1 MIRRFA
7 ALIIAALVSACAGGA
22 IDQPPEVN
30 LVDIRPLDAGL
41 FEQRMGVTLRISNPN
56 DGNLPIDGCRFALEL
71 NGQPFAKGTSSQRL
85 TVPRLGEATTEA
97 EAIVTTADMMRQI
110 INVPQNAALSY
121 KLTGTV
127 FVDGAIGPR
136 NWPFEQTGRFDFTR

>member
-1 MIRRFA
+1 MRRLA
-7 ALIIAALVSACAGGA
+7 ALMLAGLVSACAGGA
-22 IDQPPEVN
+22 IDQPPDVT

-56 DGNLPIDGCRFALEL
+56 DGNLPIDGYRFALEL

-110 INVPQNAALSY
+110 INVPHTAALSY

-127 FVDGAIGPR
+127 FMDGALGQR
-136 NWPFEQTGRFDFTR
+136 TWPFEQTGRFDFTR

>member
-1 MIRRFA
+1 MIRRLA
-7 ALIIAALVSACAGGA
+7 ALALAGLVSACVGGA
-22 IDQPPEVN
+22 IDQPPDVN

-56 DGNLPIDGCRFALEL
+56 DGNLPIDGYRFALEL
-71 NGQPFAKGTSSQRL
+71 NGQPFAKGNSSQRL
-85 TVPRLGEATTEA
+85 TVPRLGDATTEA
-97 EAIVTTADMMRQI
+97 EAFVTTADVMRQLL
-110 INVPQNAALSY
+110 NVPQSAALSY

-127 FVDGAIGPR
+127 FVDGAMGRR